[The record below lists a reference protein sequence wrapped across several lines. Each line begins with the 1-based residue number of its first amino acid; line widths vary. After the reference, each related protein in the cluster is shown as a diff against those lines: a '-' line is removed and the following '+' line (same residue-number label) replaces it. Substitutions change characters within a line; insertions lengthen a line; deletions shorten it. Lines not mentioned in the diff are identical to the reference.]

1 MSLENEAGVGD
12 VVMGN
17 KPRIAVMIAELYGN
31 GYNGTESKKYHGLQA
46 YNNKNFVTVRDGRP
60 LLGWIVATPPQTASG
75 EE

>member
-31 GYNGTESKKYHGLQA
+31 GYNGTESKKYHGLLV
-46 YNNKNFVTVRDGRP
+46 YNNKNFATAMDGRP
-60 LLGWIVATPPQTASG
+60 FFGWTVATTPQRHRRPH
-75 EE
+75 